1 MKKGITLGSFLI
13 IITLTLAPTSS
24 DAFNPLAHIYI
35 AENACPSC
43 SPKIDFFYGSV
54 APDLAWS
61 VADPDDN
68 WKTVLFDTH
77 YRDIRRFALG
87 STQEAFAAGW
97 LTHSENYDQ
106 PGADYY
112 AHIYYTNSLYA
123 GYVIDTSMELLN
135 QDPTGKLNLEFS
147 HYVIEATIDFML
159 IDIDPSLPGKLLFAN
174 LFRSWEDR
182 NLMMRVFVW
191 RWWDKSTE
199 WKTVATAEFAFRQL
213 INRYAIAF
221 MLSDPEEALAQ
232 LAVELA
238 KEVYNLDIDADDLLN
253 ILEVAIDLCEEDAN
267 QNQTPDY
274 LDVINDEVI
283 PAVSDQLN

>member
-61 VADPDDN
+61 VADPDDK

-97 LTHSENYDQ
+97 LTHSENDDQ

-123 GYVIDTSMELLN
+123 GYVKDTSMELLN

-191 RWWDKSTE
+191 RWWDKSTD
-199 WKTVATAEFAFRQL
+199 WKTVAGAEFAFRQL